1 MYYPQITSERIKLKA
16 KENKIAIGDLLAEC
30 DLGVNALSQAAKS
43 QEGMKARNLYLIA
56 AKLNC
61 SVDYLLGLTDS
72 SNADTSALS
81 VYYNSLNDSGK
92 EKLLEYAKDLAASG
106 RYAGTITVKVAA
118 HGGSAPHEE
127 TITKEMAEKLMK
139 APPQNDKY
147 N

>member
-1 MYYPQITSERIKLKA
+1 MKSSVPKA
-16 KENKIAIGDLLAEC
+16 DNLAKIADEL
-30 DLGVNALSQAAKS
+30 K
-43 QEGMKARNLYLIA
+43 
-56 AKLNC
+56 C
-61 SVDYLLGLTDS
+61 SVDYLLGRSDYT
-72 SNADTSALS
+72 NGDTSALS
-81 VYYNSLNDSGK
+81 AYYNNLNDSGK